1 MLQLEKPPSA
11 VMKTQ
16 RSQNKLKKKKNEEGL
31 SSLEVSDQWEM
42 GDGGA
47 VRSSH
52 FDRGEGLKKLVA

>member
-16 RSQNKLKKKKNEEGL
+16 RSQNKLKKKNEEGL
-31 SSLEVSDQWEM
+31 SSPKVSDQWEM
-42 GDGGA
+42 GDGSA

-52 FDRGEGLKKLVA
+52 FDRGEGLKKFVA